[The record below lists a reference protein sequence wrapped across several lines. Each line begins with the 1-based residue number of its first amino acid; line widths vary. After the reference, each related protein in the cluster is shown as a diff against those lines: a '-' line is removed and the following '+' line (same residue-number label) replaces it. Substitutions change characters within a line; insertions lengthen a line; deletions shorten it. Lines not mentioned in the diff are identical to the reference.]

1 LAIFSPKNS
10 TGIIRLV
17 VKTMG
22 QCGIE
27 PIYIQPILVKN
38 DKVILNVKKIQLM
51 ILKSYTFVIVT
62 KTTILRILVI

>member
-1 LAIFSPKNS
+1 M
-10 TGIIRLV
+10 R
-17 VKTMG
+17 

-62 KTTILRILVI
+62 KTTTTNFSDLDTCWLANYSQNSISKI